1 MTIKFG
7 QGNKSMRF
15 LSISQILDANRAAL
29 LQVANWFDKWKAAD
43 LTTRRSRH
51 IAVTHRTNIV
61 SLYLKTVTKFGQ
73 HVD

>member
-7 QGNKSMRF
+7 QGNKVMRF

-29 LQVANWFDKWKAAD
+29 LQVGNWFDKWKAAD
-43 LTTRRSRH
+43 LTTRRPRH
-51 IAVTHRTNIV
+51 SAVTHIV

-73 HVD
+73 HVN